1 MFLQN
6 VANWRRGLRQ
16 NTFPY
21 FNFAEGD
28 YKLPNI
34 AAVLKEEISRLA
46 RKEVRGQTMKLQKAV
61 AHYRRD
67 IAALKRHTSQL
78 KAQLA
83 ALARSPRKGQAADAE
98 DSSAKGIR
106 FTSKGVRSH
115 RSLLDISAADYGK
128 LIGVTGHTIY
138 KWEQGGARPRQ
149 AQLKA
154 LVAIRGLRKKEAA
167 AKLAGL
173 GKKTAG
179 ARRKK
184 A

>member
-1 MFLQN
+1 MVLHI
-6 VANWRRGLRQ
+6 VAATLRGLRQ

-21 FNFAEGD
+21 LNIVERD
-28 YKLPNI
+28 RKLPNI

-46 RKEVRGQTMKLQKAV
+46 RKEVRSQTMKLQKAV

-67 IAALKRHTSQL
+67 IAALKRHSTAL
-78 KAQLA
+78 KMQLA
-83 ALARSPRKGQAADAE
+83 ALARSPRKASAADAE
-98 DSSAKGIR
+98 ESSVTGIR

-154 LVAIRGLRKKEAA
+154 LVGIRGLRKKEAA
-167 AKLAGL
+167 ARLAGL
-173 GKKTAG
+173 NSKTAG
-179 ARRKK
+179 ARKK
-184 A
+184 KR

>member
-1 MFLQN
+1 M
-6 VANWRRGLRQ
+6 
-16 NTFPY
+16 
-21 FNFAEGD
+21 
-28 YKLPNI
+28 KLPNI

-46 RKEVRGQTMKLQKAV
+46 RKEVRSQTMKLQKAV

-67 IAALKRHTSQL
+67 IAALKRNASAL
-78 KAQLA
+78 KTQMAS
-83 ALARSPRKGQAADAE
+83 LARPSRRGAQAGTEESPGKGV
-98 DSSAKGIR
+98 R

-154 LVAIRGLRKKEAA
+154 LVGIRGLRKKEAA
-167 AKLAGL
+167 ARLAGL
-173 GKKTAG
+173 SGKTAG
-179 ARRKK
+179 ARKK
-184 A
+184 KS